1 MTTSQEQITASLLS
15 ALMVLSVVAIGGTGL
30 VGSATAADH
39 LETSSIETK
48 IDPVLQEANGTQ
60 EVYITF
66 DQYDGTLA
74 GDRDQK
80 IARLKEHAETT
91 QSTARYELNSL
102 SGVELINTYWITNT
116 IRAEVDTTTVTTN
129 ELATI
134 EGVRSITVV
143 PEYSIPESTDK
154 ANTTANS
161 DEVTYG
167 LDQINATETWY
178 DFDATGEDVK
188 VAVLDTGVDVNHSD
202 LDLYTEDENDPTY
215 PGGWVE
221 IGPDGEPVEG
231 SEPHDTDTH
240 GTHVSGT
247 IGADIPEENNTP
259 AYGVAPNV
267 NLQHA
272 LVLPGGSGGESDPLA
287 GFEYVVEEMDTDVA
301 SMSFGA
307 GCGLTGPV
315 YEDAW
320 IPAIQNANEAG
331 VVAVTA
337 AGNSGE
343 SCVGS
348 PGNIYNG
355 FGIGASD
362 EAGNIADFSSGDTIE
377 ADNWDESDPEW
388 PEQWVKPDV
397 AAPGD
402 EVFSSVPGDKY
413 DTYQGTSMAT
423 PHVSG
428 AIALMLSV
436 NEDLSAEEIQDT
448 LEETAWKPEGEPE
461 EKDTRYGYGIID
473 VHASVEEIG
482 GAALQYELGDVDKDE
497 SITVQDVQL
506 TQQYIYD
513 MEPEPFNEDLADL
526 NRDGEV
532 TISDLNLLQQKVQ
545 GTLSEGKIN
554 VTDLNVPNDVEK
566 GEQLPVTVDLENPGE
581 EGAVQKITLYVNE
594 GSDKIG
600 EGEPV
605 ATEVV
610 DMAGSTVD
618 NPKDKPSEAT
628 ISFEVAT
635 DDFEGGDFTVSISTE
650 DDQESSEFTYL
661 ASHFDVSNFPGPEEV
676 NQGETLTVDA
686 TIENTG
692 NVEDTQSVE
701 YRLGDLNE
709 TALTE
714 SVTLSPGEV
723 TTVSF
728 AVETDNISGGT
739 YEQGVFTNDD
749 SVTNEISVLEAN
761 FDVEI
766 TDAPTELT
774 PGGSYTVAAELTN
787 TGNAPDTQSI
797 TYDVMQA
804 GTDVAVVDSAGDSA
818 ALQRERTERDV
829 ESSEFEA
836 LNATGL
842 AETLEGEL
850 SSKYNVHALEA
861 EQLLEST
868 DEYDVFV
875 VNDFGDEDVEAFLE
889 EVSDDQS
896 VIFLENWG
904 DGSSAISDRSEVT
917 DNPTTVKTAYT
928 GSLPVEL
935 EVTDD
940 HELFNGVAAE
950 GETVALHNGELADR
964 AWFNGY
970 DGTTIADVGSNSAIS
985 DGAAVGVD
993 EDRDHVL
1000 LSSFGRTP
1008 YVSEDD
1014 FTNEANTI
1022 LANAVKYVDESSI
1035 ASSQVTQSTTTSVS
1049 LEPGESSTVEFTTA
1063 LDDLDPQI
1071 DWEHVVKSEDDEAR
1085 EPFLLNTQTGTVTG
1099 TVSDEV
1105 TSEPVAN
1112 ATIELVNDGETY
1124 TAVTSTDGT
1133 YAIEGVLPGTYN
1145 LTANADEYSEETTT
1159 VTVSANETVTMDIA
1173 FAPPTGTISGTVIAS
1188 DNGEPVANATVV
1200 GENSDGEV
1208 YEATTDE
1215 NGTYSLTD
1223 ISSGSYV
1230 VNIADAPPGYE
1241 IEEIVT
1247 VEPEEHVDGVD
1258 LELDRTD
1265 GSINGYVTSAAGI
1278 PIADATVLDADQDAF
1293 KVTTNEDG
1301 YYQIDGVTPGTTALR
1316 ATADGYDDSNIEF
1329 IDVNPAS
1336 MTTANL
1342 TLGTYFEVIN
1352 LEGPETATQGETI
1365 TVNAT
1370 VTNTGEKEDTRTV
1383 FYFPPGTDFGSDI
1396 VDYQPEMSQTVSLDG
1411 SESTT
1416 VEFEYDIPESDDPGE
1431 YKHGISADEVAS
1443 TTITI
1448 EESEDSEPE
1457 PAFFEVTDL
1466 KAPETAAPGEE
1477 ITVNA
1482 TISNTGDESD
1492 QQDIY
1497 LFWDT
1502 ATMDLDNRSNGE
1514 YRERTDTESITSVS
1528 LDGGESKVVSLTQ
1541 EISTDTELGE
1551 YHFSVSTLQDLAD
1564 GSLTVNESDEASI
1577 LLASD
1582 PTSERQS
1589 SLGIL
1594 V

>member
-1 MTTSQEQITASLLS
+1 M
-15 ALMVLSVVAIGGTGL
+15 
-30 VGSATAADH
+30 
-39 LETSSIETK
+39 
-48 IDPVLQEANGTQ
+48 
-60 EVYITF
+60 
-66 DQYDGTLA
+66 
-74 GDRDQK
+74 
-80 IARLKEHAETT
+80 
-91 QSTARYELNSL
+91 
-102 SGVELINTYWITNT
+102 
-116 IRAEVDTTTVTTN
+116 
-129 ELATI
+129 
-134 EGVRSITVV
+134 
-143 PEYSIPESTDK
+143 
-154 ANTTANS
+154 
-161 DEVTYG
+161 
-167 LDQINATETWY
+167 
-178 DFDATGEDVK
+178 
-188 VAVLDTGVDVNHSD
+188 
-202 LDLYTEDENDPTY
+202 
-215 PGGWVE
+215 
-221 IGPDGEPVEG
+221 
-231 SEPHDTDTH
+231 
-240 GTHVSGT
+240 
-247 IGADIPEENNTP
+247 
-259 AYGVAPNV
+259 
-267 NLQHA
+267 
-272 LVLPGGSGGESDPLA
+272 
-287 GFEYVVEEMDTDVA
+287 
-301 SMSFGA
+301 
-307 GCGLTGPV
+307 
-315 YEDAW
+315 
-320 IPAIQNANEAG
+320 
-331 VVAVTA
+331 
-337 AGNSGE
+337 
-343 SCVGS
+343 
-348 PGNIYNG
+348 
-355 FGIGASD
+355 
-362 EAGNIADFSSGDTIE
+362 
-377 ADNWDESDPEW
+377 
-388 PEQWVKPDV
+388 KPDV

-402 EVFSSVPGDKY
+402 EVFSSVPGDEY
-413 DTYQGTSMAT
+413 DTYPGTSMAA

-428 AIALMLSV
+428 AIALMLSA

-461 EKDTRYGYGIID
+461 EKDTRYGHGIID
-473 VHASVEEIG
+473 VHAAVEEVG

-506 TQQYIYD
+506 TQQYIHD
-513 MEPEPFNEDLADL
+513 MEPDPFNEDLGDL
-526 NRDGEV
+526 DRDGEV
-532 TISDLNLLQQKVQ
+532 TTSDLNLLQQKVQ

-554 VTDLNVPNDVEK
+554 VADLDVPNEIEK
-566 GEQLPVTVDLENPGE
+566 GEPLPVTVDLENPGE
-581 EGAVQKITLYVNE
+581 EGAVQKISLHVN
-594 GSDKIG
+594 GDSDEVG
-600 EGEPV
+600 EDEPV

-610 DMAGSTVD
+610 DMAGSTVE
-618 NPKDKPSEAT
+618 NPKDHPSET
-628 ISFEVAT
+628 TVTFEIDT
-635 DDFEGGDFTVSISTE
+635 DDLEGGNYTVSISTE

-661 ASHFDVSNFPGPEEV
+661 ASHFDVSNLTAPEEIK
-676 NQGETLTVDA
+676 QGETLTVEA
-686 TIENTG
+686 TVENTG

-701 YRLGDLNE
+701 YRFGDLGE
-709 TALTE
+709 PALTK
-714 SVTLSPGEV
+714 SVTLGPNTA

-749 SVTNEISVLEAN
+749 STTDEITVLEAN

-766 TDAPTELT
+766 TDAPAELA
-774 PGGSYTVAAELTN
+774 PGENYTVTAELTN
-787 TGNAPDTQSI
+787 TGDGADTQSI
-797 TYDVMQA
+797 TYDVVQA
-804 GTDVAVVDSAGDSA
+804 ETDVAVVDSAGDSA
-818 ALQRERTERDV
+818 ALQRERADRGI
-829 ESSEFEA
+829 ESNQSEA

-842 AETLEGEL
+842 TETLEGKL

-868 DEYDVFV
+868 DKYDVFV
-875 VNDFGDEDVEAFLE
+875 VNDFGNEDAEAFLE
-889 EVSDDQS
+889 ELSDDQS
-896 VIFLENWG
+896 VVFLENWG
-904 DGSSAISDRSEVT
+904 DGSTAITDRSEAT
-917 DNPTTVKTAYT
+917 GDPATVKTAYS

-950 GETVALHNGELADR
+950 GETVTLHNGELADR

-970 DGTTIADVGSNSAIS
+970 NGTTIADVGPNSTTP

-1014 FTNEANTI
+1014 FTDEANTI

-1063 LDDLDPQI
+1063 LDDLDPKI
-1071 DWEHVVKSEDDEAR
+1071 DWEHAVESEDDEAR
-1085 EPFLLNTQTGTVTG
+1085 EPFLLSTQTGTVTG

-1133 YAIEGVLPGTYN
+1133 YAIEDVLPGTYN
-1145 LTANADEYSEETTT
+1145 LTANADEYSEETAT
-1159 VTVSANETVTMDIA
+1159 VTVSANETVTVDIA

-1208 YEATTDE
+1208 YEATTGE

-1247 VEPEEHVDGVD
+1247 VEPGEHVDGVD
-1258 LELDRTD
+1258 LKLDRTN
-1265 GSINGYVTSAAGI
+1265 GSIDGYVTNAAGI
-1278 PIADATVLDADQDAF
+1278 PIADATVVDADQDAF
-1293 KVTTNEDG
+1293 RVTTNEDG

-1329 IDVNPAS
+1329 VDVNPAS
-1336 MTTANL
+1336 TTTANL
-1342 TLGTYFEVIN
+1342 TLGTYFEVSN
-1352 LEGPETATQGETI
+1352 LEAPETATQGETI

-1383 FYFPPGTDFGSDI
+1383 FYFPPGTDFGSNI

-1411 SESTT
+1411 GESTT

-1448 EESEDSEPE
+1448 EEAEDSEPE

-1466 KAPETAAPGEE
+1466 EAPETATPGEE

-1502 ATMDLDNRSNGE
+1502 ATMDLDNRSNE
-1514 YRERTDTESITSVS
+1514 DYRERTDTESITTVS
-1528 LDGGESKVVSLTQ
+1528 LDGGESEVVSLTH
-1541 EISTDTELGE
+1541 EINNDTEPGE
-1551 YHFSVSTLQDLAD
+1551 YHFSISTLQDLAD
-1564 GSLTVNESDEASI
+1564 GSITVNESDEASI
-1577 LLASD
+1577 LPASNATGD
-1582 PTSERQS
+1582 TQSRQATLS
-1589 SLGIL
+1589 PIAEPLH
-1594 V
+1594 